1 MRENAQT
8 ARRPRA
14 DRLPGTESGR
24 LSFFRF
30 DVFKVAGN
38 GEPILIEVAQTLA
51 AARARVIGL
60 QEWFPGNYLIV
71 SQATGKRMLIHV
83 RGRKIKPKLS

>member
-8 ARRPRA
+8 ARRSLA
-14 DRLPGTESGR
+14 DRLPGTEKGYPA
-24 LSFFRF
+24 FFRF

-51 AARARVIGL
+51 AARARIIGL

-71 SQATGKRMLIHV
+71 SQATGKRMLFTSA
-83 RGRKIKPKLS
+83 GGK

>member
-1 MRENAQT
+1 MRESAQT

-14 DRLPGTESGR
+14 DRLPATENR
-24 LSFFRF
+24 HVSFFRF
-30 DVFKVAGN
+30 NVFKVAGN
-38 GEPILIEVAQTLA
+38 GEPVFVEVAQTLT

-71 SQATGKRMLIHV
+71 SQATGKRILFTSA
-83 RGRKIKPKLS
+83 GEK

>member
-1 MRENAQT
+1 MREGAQT
-8 ARRPRA
+8 ARRLLA
-14 DRLPGTESGR
+14 DRLPGTEKGH
-24 LSFFRF
+24 LSFFLF

-60 QEWFPGNYLIV
+60 QECFPGNYLIV
-71 SQATGKRMLIHV
+71 SQATGKTMLFTSA
-83 RGRKIKPKLS
+83 GEK

>member
-8 ARRPRA
+8 ARPPLA
-14 DRLPGTESGR
+14 DRLPGTENGHP
-24 LSFFRF
+24 SFFRF
-30 DVFKVAGN
+30 DVFKVAAN

-51 AARARVIGL
+51 AAKARIIGL

-71 SQATGKRMLIHV
+71 SQATGKRMLFTSA
-83 RGRKIKPKLS
+83 GKK

>member
-1 MRENAQT
+1 MRENALT

-14 DRLPGTESGR
+14 NRLPGTENGH
-24 LSFFRF
+24 LSFFL
-30 DVFKVAGN
+30 FKVAGN

-60 QEWFPGNYLIV
+60 RECFPGDYLIV
-71 SQATGKRMLIHV
+71 GQATGKRMLFTSA
-83 RGRKIKPKLS
+83 GEKIKPKLS

>member
-8 ARRPRA
+8 ARRLLA
-14 DRLPGTESGR
+14 DRLPGTENGH
-24 LSFFRF
+24 LSFFLF

-71 SQATGKRMLIHV
+71 SQATGKTMLFTSAGEKQN
-83 RGRKIKPKLS
+83 RN